1 MEETAL
7 NNSTIFPQKLEQFID
22 NKDEQFV
29 DCKRLYELKTGI
41 ILISEEQKKNQ
52 GRPCINAFVASF

>member
-29 DCKRLYELKTGI
+29 DCKRLYVLKTGI
-41 ILISEEQKKNQ
+41 ILSSEEQKKIKVD
-52 GRPCINAFVASF
+52 PV